1 MWRMNEQIANV
12 TTIENTNTDWHEIDS
27 IVIYGSNDEIRWE
40 FIGVQ
45 PLSET
50 VEFPNSKPFKYYR
63 FEINRNGDKE

>member
-1 MWRMNEQIANV
+1 MNEQIVDV
-12 TTIENTNTDWHEIDS
+12 TTMENTNTDWHEIDS

-40 FIGVQ
+40 FIGIQ
-45 PLSET
+45 LLSET